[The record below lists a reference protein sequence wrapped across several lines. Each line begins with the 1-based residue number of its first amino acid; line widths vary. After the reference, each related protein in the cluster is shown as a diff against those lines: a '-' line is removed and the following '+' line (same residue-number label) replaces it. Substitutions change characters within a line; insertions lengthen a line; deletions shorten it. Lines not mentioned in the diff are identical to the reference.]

1 MPGQTEGRKDREDG
15 QTLCHRTLPATA
27 GDPKLTSKLP
37 VVTLEIINKK

>member
-15 QTLCHRTLPATA
+15 QTLCHRTLPAIA